1 MLRVGQPDY
10 YTEQFSSWD
19 FDLNGMSLTFT
30 PDGSD
35 SSYSANALPIS
46 ALHVDPAS
54 HNSVY
59 MNDDSSVYTELTDGK
74 TVKLYAGSYSH
85 FYIGSNGYI
94 TFNTSDRT
102 YIESFDEHFS
112 KPRISAFFDDLNP
125 AAGGSVK
132 WKQLADCVVVTY
144 IGVPEFG
151 ATSSNTFQIEM
162 FFDGRIR
169 LSWLGMA
176 ARDGLVGLS
185 RGTGLPPYYK
195 ESDLRAFGWD
205 YDGDGIPNTWEMQ
218 YFGGNTSC
226 NAEIDSDN
234 DGFSNREEYIAGMH
248 PLNSSSYFHVVDHTV
263 QLDGG
268 TNYVLR
274 WDAVEG
280 REYSIWTTYNLVYLD
295 FDLLKTG
302 IGYPRN
308 SYTTAVEQV
317 QNAHFY
323 KVGVQLIE

>member
-1 MLRVGQPDY
+1 
-10 YTEQFSSWD
+10 
-19 FDLNGMSLTFT
+19 
-30 PDGSD
+30 
-35 SSYSANALPIS
+35 
-46 ALHVDPAS
+46 
-54 HNSVY
+54 
-59 MNDDSSVYTELTDGK
+59 
-74 TVKLYAGSYSH
+74 
-85 FYIGSNGYI
+85 
-94 TFNTSDRT
+94 
-102 YIESFDEHFS
+102 
-112 KPRISAFFDDLNP
+112 
-125 AAGGSVK
+125 
-132 WKQLADCVVVTY
+132 
-144 IGVPEFG
+144 
-151 ATSSNTFQIEM
+151 
-162 FFDGRIR
+162 
-169 LSWLGMA
+169 
-176 ARDGLVGLS
+176 LS